1 MDATDR
7 NLALARHYL
16 DIEQPRRALEVLD
29 RREHDVGDAE
39 YWRLRATALI
49 AVDRYREALDAAARG
64 LDLDPGD
71 VGLLLVSALAHR
83 GVGDLAAA
91 ERALLAALRI
101 TRRSRRFCPSTR
113 SSSPMPANSRRPT
126 ASSTRPSASTR

>member
-7 NLALARHYL
+7 NLAVARHYL

-71 VGLLLVSALAHR
+71 VGLLLVSALR
-83 GVGDLAAA
+83 TAASVTSRPRSA
-91 ERALLAALRI
+91 RSSPRCGS

-113 SSSPMPANSRRPT
+113 SSSRMPANSRRPT